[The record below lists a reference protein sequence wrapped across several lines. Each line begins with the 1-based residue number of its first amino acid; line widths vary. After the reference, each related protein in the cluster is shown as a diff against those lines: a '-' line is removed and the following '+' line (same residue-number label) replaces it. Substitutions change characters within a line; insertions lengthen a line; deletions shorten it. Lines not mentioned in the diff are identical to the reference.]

1 RPSRR
6 SNSPTA
12 PSTPDAMA
20 ASASRTIRSLYAA
33 VNARRFGRAGEVAL
47 SGTPERAASR
57 TADAVPSRGAAA
69 ADFLT
74 DMFSIVTDSQ
84 LALEGNCDR
93 VYCLSHVG
101 TEGLAVLADAAPD
114 AHRERGGELGLV
126 DGAQGRARPHV
137 GRGLAE
143 QAAVRC
149 LVVVRVE
156 EREQPGL
163 HVVQLGHRAE
173 VVEAALAQRAP
184 EPLHLAARRRVVRPG
199 RGAT

>member
-101 TEGLAVLADAAPD
+101 TEGRCAAGMARWRPVRDAG
-114 AHRERGGELGLV
+114 REPSR
-126 DGAQGRARPHV
+126 QW
-137 GRGLAE
+137 
-143 QAAVRC
+143 
-149 LVVVRVE
+149 
-156 EREQPGL
+156 
-163 HVVQLGHRAE
+163 
-173 VVEAALAQRAP
+173 
-184 EPLHLAARRRVVRPG
+184 
-199 RGAT
+199 